1 MSMLACRRA
10 LPLWQ
15 ATALRSQRNLLY
27 RPTLPARVTPVM
39 LPARTR
45 VVCTRGF
52 QTSAKTHSQQQS
64 AQQEP
69 SSYFGRIRKAWKE
82 TPIKWKPIPIGLGL
96 AFIAFLQYNKIMRRE
111 AERNN
116 QHTAKP
122 VIVGP
127 WTVHIIS
134 ELPLKTISQLWGAFN
149 SITLPMWFRVPGFK
163 LYSWIFGC
171 NLDEM
176 KDPDLTHYKD
186 LSEFFY
192 RELKEG
198 ARPIDRNA
206 ELISPSDGRV
216 LHFGIVDGARVEQI
230 KGMSYR
236 LDHFLGENAK
246 ADEVADMLVST
257 HAANIVD
264 EEEFAEV
271 NGITYTLDSLL
282 GHDQHKKMV
291 HKDVDAEGNII
302 PADDN
307 KSDTQSVT
315 SSSSSIFGNLFT
327 DKSDG
332 DDDDEE
338 LQLRP
343 GNAMFFCVIYLAPG
357 DYHRFHSPTN
367 WVVETR
373 RHFSGELYSVS
384 PWMVKQL
391 QDLFVLN
398 ERVALLGR
406 WRHGFFSMVPV
417 GATNVG
423 SIVLNFDKELRTN
436 RREDRYRRGF
446 GELSYRGLSRVLG
459 GLPLRVG
466 EEMGGFKLG
475 STVVL
480 VFEAPKNFTFTLE
493 AGQRVKMGQ
502 SLGRIIESS

>member
-1 MSMLACRRA
+1 MQLWSPASSHAQRAPLYWRACSARASPVALA
-10 LPLWQ
+10 
-15 ATALRSQRNLLY
+15 
-27 RPTLPARVTPVM
+27 
-39 LPARTR
+39 ARTR
-45 VVCTRGF
+45 VLSQRSF
-52 QTSAKTHSQQQS
+52 QSSSKTYSQQHQQQTG
-64 AQQEP
+64 QQEP

-111 AERNN
+111 AERY
-116 QHTAKP
+116 QDHTAKP

-176 KDPDLTHYKD
+176 KDPNLKHYKD

-192 RELKEG
+192 RELKDG
-198 ARPIDRNA
+198 ARPVDTHA
-206 ELISPSDGRV
+206 ELVSPADGRV
-216 LHFGIVDGARVEQI
+216 LHFGIVDGERVEQI

-236 LDHFLGENAK
+236 LDHFLGERGK

-257 HAANIVD
+257 HAANVVD
-264 EEEFAEV
+264 EKEFAEV
-271 NGITYTLDSLL
+271 NGIPYSLDSLL
-282 GHDQHKKMV
+282 GHDKQQQME
-291 HKDVDAEGNII
+291 HKDVDAEGNIV
-302 PADDN
+302 PAAGDN
-307 KSDTQSVT
+307 KSD
-315 SSSSSIFGNLFT
+315 SSSDIKGNAGRDESIKAPQT
-327 DKSDG
+327 
-332 DDDDEE
+332 
-338 LQLRP
+338 LRP
-343 GNAMFFCVIYLAPG
+343 GNALFFCVIYLAPG

-367 WVVETR
+367 WVAESR

-398 ERVALLGR
+398 ERVVLLGR

-436 RREDRYRRGF
+436 RREDRYRRGY
-446 GELSYRGLSRVLG
+446 GELSYQGMSKTLG

-480 VFEAPKNFTFTLE
+480 VFEAPREFTFTLE
-493 AGQRVKMGQ
+493 AGQTVRMGQ
-502 SLGRIIESS
+502 SLGRCIESS